1 MILFCQRPHC
11 RKKRIRPYYLKRV
24 IFYPTT
30 LQRTAFKKCLILMR
44 NIIISS

>member
-1 MILFCQRPHC
+1 
-11 RKKRIRPYYLKRV
+11 
-24 IFYPTT
+24 PTT